1 MGDLSIRQYA
11 RLEDEWVG
19 AVGQNGP
26 DHSAV
31 REQLPHCYTWPMK
44 RSQPS
49 PNDPWLDRV
58 RGEQAR
64 LLYRNCPVGVI
75 TAGTAATIQ
84 AIGLEQAGRVDAV
97 HSHLWIALMT
107 GCVLVHLA
115 LCILFWRH
123 NPPDADWRRWLGW
136 FTFAALLEG
145 FTWFFGAFWM
155 TSATD
160 IGQELVVALLAA
172 VVAIGAVPVFGSYY
186 PAFLAYFVPVVAPHF
201 FFSVAYVYPLHD
213 LMAGLV
219 ITFLIG
225 VPFIARIFN
234 RQLVEG
240 LQLRF
245 QNLSLIDDLREQKE
259 RADQANRAKSNFLA
273 SASHDLRQPIH
284 ALGLF
289 IGALRG
295 QPMSDEANRLVD
307 HISGSVTAMDDLF
320 ASLLDISK
328 LDAGVVQPAIEAMAL
343 APLLER
349 LCRDHAG
356 DAAAKAVELR
366 HVRCDV
372 VVYSDPIL
380 LERVLRNI
388 ISNAVRY
395 TDAGRI
401 LVGCRHREAE
411 ISIEVWDT
419 GRGIAPHQQQ
429 QIFEEFYQIDNPER
443 DRSKGLGLG
452 LAIVKRIAPLIG
464 STLRFDSQPFRGSVF
479 RLSVP
484 RALDG
489 LLAPA
494 AETPLIGAMRTGLI
508 LVIDDEIAIQQAMS
522 TLLTSWHH
530 RVFVAG
536 SLEEM
541 LVQLA
546 DCYDKPDLIIS
557 DFRLRGSATG
567 LHAIQQLYDYY
578 NDEIPAMLITGDTAP
593 DRIAEAQAGGL
604 LLLHKPLSNSKLRA
618 AIARLM
624 ASQDVA
630 A

>member
-1 MGDLSIRQYA
+1 MRRTI
-11 RLEDEWVG
+11 
-19 AVGQNGP
+19 
-26 DHSAV
+26 
-31 REQLPHCYTWPMK
+31 LP
-44 RSQPS
+44 S
-49 PNDPWLDRV
+49 DPWLDRV

-64 LLYRNCPVGVI
+64 ILFRNCPVGVT
-75 TAGTAATIQ
+75 TAGIAAIIL
-84 AIGLEQAGRVDAV
+84 AIGLEQAGRVNVRDA
-97 HSHLWIALMT
+97 HLCIVMMI
-107 GCVLVHLA
+107 GCVLLHLT
-115 LCILFWRH
+115 LCMLFWRVK
-123 NPPDADWRRWLGW
+123 PLDASWRRWLGW
-136 FTFAALLEG
+136 FTFLALLEG
-145 FTWFFGAFWM
+145 ITWFLGAFWM

-160 IGQELVVALLAA
+160 TGQELVVALLAG

-186 PAFLAYFVPVVAPHF
+186 PAFLVYMLPVVAPHLY
-201 FFSVAYVYPLHD
+201 FSLAYDYSFHE

-219 ITFLIG
+219 VTYVVG

-234 RQLVEG
+234 RQLVTG
-240 LQLRF
+240 LNLRF
-245 QNLSLIDDLREQKE
+245 QNLSLIEDLREQKE

-295 QPMSDEANRLVD
+295 QPLNDEANRLVD
-307 HISGSVTAMDDLF
+307 HISGSVSAMDDLF
-320 ASLLDISK
+320 GSLLDISK
-328 LDAGVVQPAIEAMAL
+328 LDADVVLPRIEPMAI

-349 LCRDHAG
+349 LYRDYLG
-356 DAAAKAVELR
+356 DAAAKAIELR
-366 HVRCDV
+366 HVRCDAIV
-372 VVYSDPIL
+372 DSDPIL

-401 LVGCRHREAE
+401 LMGCRHGLAG
-411 ISIEVWDT
+411 ITVEVWDT
-419 GRGIAPHQQQ
+419 GCGIAPSQQQ
-429 QIFEEFYQIDNPER
+429 HIFEEFYQIDNPER

-464 STLRFDSQPFRGSVF
+464 STLKLDSQPGRGSVF

-484 RALDG
+484 RAAGGIL
-489 LLAPA
+489 PVVH
-494 AETPLIGAMRTGLI
+494 ETTSIGAMRTGFI
-508 LVIDDEIAIQQAMS
+508 LVIDDEIAIQLAMS

-536 SLEEM
+536 SVEDM

-546 DCYDKPDLIIS
+546 DCYDKPDLIIT
-557 DFRLRGSATG
+557 DFRLRGGETG
-567 LHAIQQLYDYY
+567 LHAIQQLYDYF
-578 NDEIPAMLITGDTAP
+578 NDDIPAMLITGDTAP
-593 DRIAEAQAGGL
+593 DRINEAKAGGF

-624 ASQDVA
+624 SS
-630 A
+630 